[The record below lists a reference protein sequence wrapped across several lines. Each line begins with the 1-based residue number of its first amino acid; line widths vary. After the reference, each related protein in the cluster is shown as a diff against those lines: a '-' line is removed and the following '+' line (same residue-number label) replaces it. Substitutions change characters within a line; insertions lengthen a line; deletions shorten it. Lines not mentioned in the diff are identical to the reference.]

1 MRIGMLGA
9 GRMGGKLGTVFAH
22 AGHQVVFSYSRSEA
36 RLKSLA
42 RNAKHEARAGTPREA
57 AESSEVLLLAVPWA
71 QVDDVLHQAGDLS
84 GKVLLTCSLPMNE
97 DDTELVVGHTSS
109 GAEVVARK
117 ARGARVV
124 SAFST
129 IPSEVIDAVFRQ
141 RAKKGPR
148 PNVLF
153 GGDDARAK
161 KVAADLIGD
170 IGFDPLDVGPLK
182 AARYLEPFTL
192 LVGELAYGGSG
203 SPAVAY
209 RFERFQEEEL
219 RA

>member
-1 MRIGMLGA
+1 MRIGILGA

-36 RLKSLA
+36 KLKSLA

-57 AESSEVLLLAVPWA
+57 AESEVLLLAVPWA

-141 RAKKGPR
+141 RTKKGPR

>member
-1 MRIGMLGA
+1 MRIGILGS
-9 GRMGGKLGTVFAH
+9 GLMGAKLGTLFARV
-22 AGHQVVFSYSRSEA
+22 GHPVVFSYSRSEA
-36 RLKSLA
+36 KLKSLA

-141 RAKKGPR
+141 RTKKGPR

-209 RFERFQEEEL
+209 RFERFQE
-219 RA
+219 

>member
-1 MRIGMLGA
+1 
-9 GRMGGKLGTVFAH
+9 MGGKLGTVFAH

-36 RLKSLA
+36 KLKSLA
-42 RNAKHEARAGTPREA
+42 RNARHEARAGTPREA
-57 AESSEVLLLAVPWA
+57 AESEVLLLAVPWA

-84 GKVLLTCSLPMNE
+84 GKVLITCSLPMNE

-117 ARGARVV
+117 ARGAQVV

-129 IPSEVIDAVFRQ
+129 VPSEVIYAVFRQ
-141 RAKKGPR
+141 RTRKGAR
-148 PNVLF
+148 PNVLL
-153 GGDDARAK
+153 GGDDAKAK
-161 KVAADLIGD
+161 KVVAGLIGD
-170 IGFDPLDVGPLK
+170 IGFDPLDIGPLK

-203 SPAVAY
+203 SPALAY

>member
-1 MRIGMLGA
+1 MRIGILGS
-9 GRMGGKLGTVFAH
+9 GLMGGKLGTLFAR
-22 AGHQVVFSYSRSEA
+22 AGHEVVFSYARSE
-36 RLKSLA
+36 RKLQRLA
-42 RNAKHEARAGTPREA
+42 RQARHNARAGTVRAA
-57 AESSEVLLLAVPWA
+57 AETAEALLLAAHWSRVPE
-71 QVDDVLHQAGDLS
+71 VLRQAGDLA
-84 GKVLLTCSLPMNE
+84 GKVVLTCSLPMNE

-141 RAKKGPR
+141 RTKKGPR

-209 RFERFQEEEL
+209 RFERFQE
-219 RA
+219 

>member
-1 MRIGMLGA
+1 MRIGILGA

-36 RLKSLA
+36 KLKSLA

-57 AESSEVLLLAVPWA
+57 AESEVLLLAVPWA

-84 GKVLLTCSLPMNE
+84 GKVLITCSLPMNE

-117 ARGARVV
+117 ARGAQVV

-129 IPSEVIDAVFRQ
+129 VPSEVIYAVFRQ
-141 RAKKGPR
+141 RTRKGAR
-148 PNVLF
+148 PNVLL
-153 GGDDARAK
+153 GGDDAKAK
-161 KVAADLIGD
+161 KVVAGLIGD
-170 IGFDPLDVGPLK
+170 IGFDPLDIGPLK

-203 SPAVAY
+203 SPALAY

>member
-1 MRIGMLGA
+1 MRIGILGA

-36 RLKSLA
+36 KLKSLA
-42 RNAKHEARAGTPREA
+42 RNARHEARAGTPREA
-57 AESSEVLLLAVPWA
+57 AESEVLLLAVPWA

-84 GKVLLTCSLPMNE
+84 GKVLITCSLPMNE

-117 ARGARVV
+117 ARGAQVV

-129 IPSEVIDAVFRQ
+129 VPSEVIYAVFRQ
-141 RAKKGPR
+141 RTRKGAR
-148 PNVLF
+148 PNVLL
-153 GGDDARAK
+153 GGDDAKAK
-161 KVAADLIGD
+161 KVVAGLIGD
-170 IGFDPLDVGPLK
+170 IGFDPLDIGPLK

-203 SPAVAY
+203 SPALAY